1 MADPTLCVD
10 TRFKPHSER
19 FGLEK
24 CMKDEPGL
32 GGEQTFHLTWRKD
45 IRAGQRNMCWDVPG
59 GDQQAPIF
67 VWDCHGQMGNQ
78 YWLYDT
84 VRRAG
89 DRELSHVMDGLIR
102 RLGMHLGDADE
113 GSAGVQNIKLA
124 ENLNDQLSC
133 FQ

>member
-45 IRAGQRNMCWDVPG
+45 IRAGQRPMCWDVPG
-59 GDQQAPIF
+59 GDQQAPVF
-67 VWDCHGQMGNQ
+67 VWDCHGQLGNQ
-78 YWLYDT
+78 YWLYDVVSGWGGLPT
-84 VRRAG
+84 A
-89 DRELSHVMDGLIR
+89 SHRTFLAVSV
-102 RLGMHLGDADE
+102 E
-113 GSAGVQNIKLA
+113 GSLRTCTTTI
-124 ENLNDQLSC
+124 
-133 FQ
+133 